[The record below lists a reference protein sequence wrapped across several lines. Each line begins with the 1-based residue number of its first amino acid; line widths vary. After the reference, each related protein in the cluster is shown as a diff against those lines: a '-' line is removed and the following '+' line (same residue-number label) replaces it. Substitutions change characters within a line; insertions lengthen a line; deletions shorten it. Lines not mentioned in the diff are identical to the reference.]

1 MIRDVQRHIQRAIS
15 GIRLAFR
22 GVLTFNNAAP
32 SVQLAQLDG
41 LSGEQL
47 QDAELMQHY
56 GLTSHP
62 PPGTECVVLPVGGRT
77 SHGVIIATEYGYVR
91 LKNLAP
97 GEVALYDD
105 LGQSVCLTR
114 GGIVINGAGL
124 PITVRNTPNV
134 VLDTP
139 LLSLSGDL
147 EVGGAIVAQGDIS
160 DSGNKSMAGM
170 RASYNDHTHTDPQ
183 GGNVSAPS
191 ATM

>member
-1 MIRDVQRHIQRAIS
+1 MRDMQRHLQRALA

-22 GVLTFNNAAP
+22 GVMTLNNSAP
-32 SVQLAQLDG
+32 PVQLAQLDG
-41 LSGEQL
+41 LNGEQL

-62 PPGTECVVLPVGGRT
+62 PPGTECVVLPLGGRT
-77 SHGVIIATEYGYVR
+77 SHGIIIATEHGTFR

-97 GEVALYDD
+97 GETAIYDD
-105 LGQSVCLTR
+105 QGQSVHLTR

-124 PITVRNTPNV
+124 PVTVRNTPNV

-139 LLSLSGDL
+139 LLSLSGNL
-147 EVGGAIVAQGDIS
+147 ELGGSLVAQGDIR
-160 DSGNKSMAGM
+160 DHGHQSMAGM
-170 RASYNDHTHTDPQ
+170 RATYDSHTHTDPQ
-183 GGNVSAPS
+183 GGEVSTPS